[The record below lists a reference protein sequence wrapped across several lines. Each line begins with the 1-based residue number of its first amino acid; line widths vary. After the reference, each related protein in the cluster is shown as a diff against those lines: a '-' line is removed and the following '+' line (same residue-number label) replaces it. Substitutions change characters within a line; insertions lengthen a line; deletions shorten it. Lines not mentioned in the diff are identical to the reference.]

1 MSLNAAVTPPRPQG
15 PAIAVLQP
23 YFFPYVG
30 SFQLAR
36 AVDHFVFFDD
46 VAFIKKGHIH
56 RNSLLL
62 NGQAHA
68 FTVPVRQVSQNRTIA
83 EHEYTGEWQGLLNL
97 LKAAYRA
104 APHFKAAY
112 ALVENVALHPDE
124 NVARKNALAMQ
135 RVFAYLGLAQT
146 WSFSSAW
153 PGQGLK
159 AQGRILDIAQRL
171 QARCYVNPAG
181 GRALY
186 ATEAFASAGVAL
198 RFIKTLPLGY
208 AQGTADFV
216 PNLSM
221 IDLLMHCAPAQIVS
235 LLGRCELE
243 A

>member
-1 MSLNAAVTPPRPQG
+1 MPPSPANTEGRPHSA
-15 PAIAVLQP
+15 AIAVLQP

-30 SFQLAR
+30 TFQLAR
-36 AVDHFVFFDD
+36 AVDQFVFFDD

-56 RNSLLL
+56 RNSVLL

-68 FTVPVRQVSQNRTIA
+68 FTVPVRAVSQNRTIA
-83 EHEYTGEWQGLLNL
+83 EHDYTGEWAGLLNL
-97 LKAAYRA
+97 LRAAYRHA
-104 APHFKAAY
+104 AHFDAAF
-112 ALVENVALHPDE
+112 ALVEAVALQPDN

-146 WSFSSAW
+146 WSFSSAL
-153 PGQGLK
+153 PAEGLK
-159 AQGRILDIAQRL
+159 AQNRIIDIARRL
-171 QARCYVNPAG
+171 QARSYVNPAG

-186 ATEAFASAGVAL
+186 APEDFAAAGVLL

-208 AQGTADFV
+208 DQGTAAFV

-221 IDLLMHCAPAQIVS
+221 IDLLMHCAPAQIVA
-235 LLGRCELE
+235 LLGCCELE